1 MASFSQ
7 SASSSFGNP
16 ADAAFNSADINR
28 DGRVDLNEFR
38 SFIGKP
44 IFFQSLCFV
53 SINNN
58 CC

>member
-44 IFFQSLCFV
+44 IFFSVVVFC
-53 SINNN
+53 IDK
-58 CC
+58 